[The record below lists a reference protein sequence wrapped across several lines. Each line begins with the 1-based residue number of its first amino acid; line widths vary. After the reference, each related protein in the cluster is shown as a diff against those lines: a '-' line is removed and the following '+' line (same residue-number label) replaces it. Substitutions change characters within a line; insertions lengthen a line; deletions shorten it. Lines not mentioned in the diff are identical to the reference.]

1 MTADR
6 SSTAASPGSGR
17 PTPETAGLRW
27 RTTFSLRSAGVFYAL
42 IVLLAALTLFS
53 WLDGRPFYLNSI
65 NVANLLEQTAL
76 LGIIAAGMAL
86 LLISGSFDLSVGS
99 LAALAGIVTALAV
112 NEFGMVAGVLCGL
125 AVGAAGGLVNGA
137 LHWFV
142 GLNPFVVTLGT
153 LSAFRGLALVV
164 SDGRTAIIED
174 SSREAVLRAWLAGHW
189 QAPNAILLAGVVAI
203 AAANIVGY
211 FRGDRGVRNLGSA
224 IGVVLVAVSFLV
236 EYRLRLSYSTVFWLT
251 ITVFVWMGLSFTAY
265 GHRLRATGADLQAA
279 RRAGV
284 RVAYYKVVPFVIV
297 GLFAGFSGSLITA
310 RLGAVDPNVFTA
322 AELTVI
328 ASAVVGGVSLFGGTG
343 SVVKAA
349 CGAFLLFTINN
360 GLNML
365 NVSSNYQL
373 LVAGTVIIASAAL
386 YVLAERRGGR
396 GRGS

>member
-1 MTADR
+1 M
-6 SSTAASPGSGR
+6 
-17 PTPETAGLRW
+17 RW
-27 RTTFSLRSAGVFYAL
+27 RATFGLRSAGVFYAL
-42 IVLLAALTLFS
+42 AVLLAALTLFS
-53 WLDGRPFYLNSI
+53 WLDGRPFYLNPI

-112 NEFGMVAGVLCGL
+112 NEFGLVPGVLCGL
-125 AVGAAGGLVNGA
+125 AVGAAGGLVNGT
-137 LHWFV
+137 LHWYV

-174 SSREAVLRAWLAGHW
+174 SAQEAALRTWLAGHW

-203 AAANIVGY
+203 VAANIVGY
-211 FRGDRGVRNLGSA
+211 FRGDRGIRNFGSA
-224 IGVVLVAVSFLV
+224 MGVVLVAVSFV
-236 EYRLRLSYSTVFWLT
+236 IDYRLRLSYSTVFWLA

-284 RVAYYKVVPFVIV
+284 RVVYYKIVPFVIV

-322 AELTVI
+322 AELPVI